1 MPKGGCSKTPQQEDF
16 SLSNDMVEKQTGKK
30 DKDKVSLTKTPKLD
44 RSDGGKEVR
53 ERATKRKLPFTV
65 GANGEQKD
73 SDTGTR
79 LSLTL
84 YPWRSRAVAIAPVC
98 PVQPRI
104 IPVRAR
110 DRPLGPPCPRHTE
123 VHTEQRFI

>member
-1 MPKGGCSKTPQQEDF
+1 M
-16 SLSNDMVEKQTGKK
+16 
-30 DKDKVSLTKTPKLD
+30 D

-79 LSLTL
+79 SLAQPLPLLLSSVPLLLPDCLQVILTWTL
-84 YPWRSRAVAIAPVC
+84 PTSREDPFPARLFYRKC
-98 PVQPRI
+98 P
-104 IPVRAR
+104 
-110 DRPLGPPCPRHTE
+110 
-123 VHTEQRFI
+123 